1 LPHRSKRP
9 TLGSPIALI
18 LWAAALGVGLPG
30 CGPKA
35 DDPGPVVTR
44 QQPGDGSE
52 VYVAAGRDGRAVARP
67 AGEADPAGAG
77 DGDAYTVDAM
87 VGHIN
92 GKPVYASRVFREVG
106 EQTLE
111 TLGRSKPV
119 REFRADLAELFSA
132 KLGEMVS
139 TSLVLAEAESQLS
152 ERERQGLQAML
163 ARHRE
168 DLISRHGGALALA
181 EDYLQRERGLTLD
194 EAVEQH
200 RQRVLISRYMQSK
213 LMPRVHVG
221 RREVERYY
229 QEHHARFNPP
239 EKLTLRMIRV
249 EDEAAAAEVEAALA
263 AGEPFAEVARRYSK
277 YRPDEGGLM
286 NQFTTTDRK
295 QFNELVWPALNRR
308 VRLLEEG
315 LYTPRTAID
324 GGWAWV
330 YLEEVERKPGQPL
343 REVFLEIE
351 EQLRRQEFV
360 RLERRYMREMRQRG
374 NFTPLDQML
383 AALIE
388 VAVNRYGIA
397 E

>member
-1 LPHRSKRP
+1 LLHRSIRH
-9 TLGSPIALI
+9 TLGSPVALM
-18 LWAAALGVGLPG
+18 LWTAALGVGLPG

-35 DDPGPVVTR
+35 EDPGPVVTR
-44 QQPGDGSE
+44 QQPNDGSE

-67 AGEADPAGAG
+67 AEEADPTAAAA
-77 DGDAYTVDAM
+77 DGETYTVDAM

-92 GKPVYASRVFREVG
+92 GKPVYASRIFREVG

-119 REFRADLAELFSA
+119 REFRADLAELFGA

-163 ARHRE
+163 AKHRE

-181 EDYLQRERGLTLD
+181 EEYLQRERGLTLD

-200 RQRVLISRYMQSK
+200 RQRILISRYMQSK

-229 QEHHARFNPP
+229 QEHHQEFNPP

-249 EDEAAAAEVEAALA
+249 EDEATADEVDAALE
-263 AGEPFAEVARRYSK
+263 AGEPFAEVARRYST
-277 YRPDEGGLM
+277 YRPDNGGMLP
-286 NQFTTTDRK
+286 QFTCNRPEFD
-295 QFNELVWPALNRR
+295 ELAWPALNRR

-315 LYTPRTAID
+315 LHTPRTAID

-330 YLEEVERKPGQPL
+330 YLEDVERKPGQPL

-360 RLERRYMREMRQRG
+360 RLERRYMSEMRQRG

-388 VAVNRYGIA
+388 VAVNRYGVA